1 MPSAV
6 TAIFGANSTQFQ
18 AELAKMQTMAMAS
31 ASRIK
36 SATSAGGHGAVGM
49 TGMVRETT
57 VIGREIAMGRGMG
70 RILGSLTLL
79 TQYIGSASRAAKAG
93 SNAAAELAA
102 AYEKQALKAQ
112 MAAIAAAKKAA
123 ALGVEAEMEGFE
135 IDATLAAADAAG
147 AEAATAQAAAVALR
161 EKAAAAATDAAAQE
175 ANAAATAGA
184 GMGIMGMISV
194 FALMVVI
201 IAEAYVVFKSLVAIL
216 SRVSN
221 AQLEAAKWAH
231 EHKLAIYEEI
241 EAMEKLKDA
250 TQKTQEAIERMNIEK
265 DHSVEVTRQAI
276 EAAKAEAEARSNL
289 YDLQEKGRML
299 ELGIQKSIGAVSS
312 LEYINRKAEIEKKSI
327 AEKSAAKQDELD
339 KEAQIADMSA
349 QNARAAAE
357 EAQENAQSASD
368 KINASPEGKQRA
380 LALAAAEKDLE
391 ASKKEAEEAAKQ
403 KIEFNEGGSN
413 ILGSSSI
420 KAWMEG
426 YGTGHKGVR
435 AFVDRIMTGG
445 ISDISSISGALKN
458 KSAALAETEQSKM
471 NAAASAEIRVNALK
485 RMMSPDEKAASNA
498 LRVAQ
503 EKTEAAQSLFVSAD
517 QSANAANTYR
527 KYAGSQVSEAQRNV
541 EMERTQAILESL
553 SAGKGYGLNSQQKAG
568 AYAAT
573 PPEFRQMVNYL
584 QAIAVQTRYLIP
596 PSALAP
602 GTRPPQM
609 GTRPP
614 AIQTH

>member
-1 MPSAV
+1 
-6 TAIFGANSTQFQ
+6 
-18 AELAKMQTMAMAS
+18 
-31 ASRIK
+31 
-36 SATSAGGHGAVGM
+36 
-49 TGMVRETT
+49 
-57 VIGREIAMGRGMG
+57 
-70 RILGSLTLL
+70 
-79 TQYIGSASRAAKAG
+79 
-93 SNAAAELAA
+93 
-102 AYEKQALKAQ
+102 
-112 MAAIAAAKKAA
+112 
-123 ALGVEAEMEGFE
+123 
-135 IDATLAAADAAG
+135 
-147 AEAATAQAAAVALR
+147 
-161 EKAAAAATDAAAQE
+161 
-175 ANAAATAGA
+175 
-184 GMGIMGMISV
+184 
-194 FALMVVI
+194 
-201 IAEAYVVFKSLVAIL
+201 
-216 SRVSN
+216 
-221 AQLEAAKWAH
+221 
-231 EHKLAIYEEI
+231 
-241 EAMEKLKDA
+241 MEKLKDA

-349 QNARAAAE
+349 QNARGAAE
-357 EAQENAQSASD
+357 EAQENAQSASA

-391 ASKKEAEEAAKQ
+391 ASKKEAEQAAKDR
-403 KIEFNEGGSN
+403 IEFNKGGSN
-413 ILGSSSI
+413 IAWSSSL
-420 KAWMEG
+420 KARMEG
-426 YGTGHKGVR
+426 YKGVK
-435 AFVDRIMTGG
+435 DKE
-445 ISDISSISGALKN
+445 GALE
-458 KSAALAETEQSKM
+458 ETEQSKM

-573 PPEFRQMVNYL
+573 PPEFRQMVNFL

-596 PSALAP
+596 PSAPAP

-614 AIQTH
+614 ATQTH